1 MATVINS
8 TKVKAPTQ
16 KEKFAKMIA
25 VFEEI
30 GGHDDLIEFCKERID
45 KLNAK
50 ATSANSKKN
59 AEDEKF
65 FDAIA
70 DVLAD
75 GSSKRATE
83 IFKALSED
91 FENLTI
97 QKVTAMLTKMVG
109 ANRITKTVDKK
120 ISTFTLNFGVD
131 GE

>member
-1 MATVINS
+1 MA
-8 TKVKAPTQ
+8 
-16 KEKFAKMIA
+16 
-25 VFEEI
+25 
-30 GGHDDLIEFCKERID
+30 
-45 KLNAK
+45 
-50 ATSANSKKN
+50 
-59 AEDEKF
+59 EKF